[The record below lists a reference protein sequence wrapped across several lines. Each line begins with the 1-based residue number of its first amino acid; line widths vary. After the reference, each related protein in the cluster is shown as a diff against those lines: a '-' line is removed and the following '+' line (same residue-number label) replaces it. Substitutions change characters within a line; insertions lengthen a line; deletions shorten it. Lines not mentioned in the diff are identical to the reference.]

1 MNIATM
7 MKDNDIELEWL
18 FTLSKLNDQEGLMYF
33 EPIVET
39 IDDSEVTN
47 LNPKC
52 FIIDGAKFIYD
63 EDMDDKI
70 IVNAV
75 DKIVTLTRIDGIQIN
90 IDTKKVKGFPFKIVQ
105 FKDVPISQKDI
116 PKDFVKVE

>member
-105 FKDVPISQKDI
+105 FKDIPISQKDI